1 MKRVLLATPV
11 TPYPIQPWHD
21 TPTDIMRQRFMKG
34 QGIFTHEGHMHLAG
48 PFIIAQNIS
57 LPCTVLDHPR
67 MENWVDEVKKGYDY
81 IGISALTPNLE
92 SVMEMCRVA
101 RKYSPK
107 SEIIL
112 GGFVAQSVGAYY
124 PEEEWKKL
132 VDHIVLGDGV
142 RWFRQF
148 LGDDVNAPVRQHFLP
163 KCAFGA
169 TPWLNKWPEGETS
182 ALIAAVGCANG
193 CDFCTTTTHFGGK
206 RILLVT
212 AEQVKTEIKMWQQY
226 RPGTHFIVY
235 EEDQDRDFINE
246 VGRLMREDPDID
258 FSQFAITILTSVRT
272 LSTYRDLDDLA
283 HDNVSHI
290 FIGLES
296 KFAPDEGYGK
306 RSGDAKDVF
315 HQLYARG
322 IGTTI
327 GWMAGFDFH
336 TRETLEEDFQYFI
349 ACEPPTS
356 QLTRVTPYPGTPL
369 YNRLKEEGRIKPF
382 KWEDV
387 SFYGGGMIHKHLY
400 EHEIMEFI
408 RKGEERLLH
417 TWGPSILRM
426 LKLHFNGYERY
437 REYDDKHFQQIAQRH
452 RNQAYQGYVY
462 LAALDRFAPNGR
474 VRKMVKELEQRWK
487 GHFGEPS
494 SFMKVQSKY
503 TELKATWATLKEIV
517 DPVNRHIRI
526 PPAKRYHYFGKDIK
540 DDGSLPYKKE
550 YLTKDPEYVRDMKLQ
565 AADQALLGV
574 AHSAAQVLEYPDSN
588 LHNVA
593 RELRADASSLLLNLA
608 NRLRQPNL
616 DVKAFFGDLG
626 TGLLDLATKTIA
638 AGEDPANEIDFAVN
652 NAKDKLAVVLE
663 HYAKELQGE
672 DSLKKVITHPTLRGL
687 AKATLE
693 AVGAGD

>member
-57 LPCTVLDHPR
+57 LPCTVLDHPT
-67 MENWVDEVKKGYDY
+67 MENWIDEIKKGYDY
-81 IGISALTPNLE
+81 VGISALTPNLE
-92 SVMEMCRVA
+92 SVMEMCRMV
-101 RKYSPK
+101 RKHSPK
-107 SEIIL
+107 SKVIL

-142 RWFRQF
+142 RWFREF
-148 LGDDVNAPVRQHFLP
+148 LGDDVNQPVRQHFLP
-163 KCAFGA
+163 RCAFGA
-169 TPWLNKWPEGETS
+169 VPWLDRWPEGETS
-182 ALIAAVGCANG
+182 ALIAAVGCSNG

-206 RILLVT
+206 RHLLVT
-212 AEQVKTEIKMWQQY
+212 PEQVKNEIKMWQRY
-226 RPGTHFIVY
+226 KPGTNFIVY

-246 VGRLMREDPDID
+246 VGRLMREDPDFD
-258 FSQFAITILTSVRT
+258 FSQFMITILTSIRT

-306 RSGDAKDVF
+306 RTGDAKEVF

-322 IGTTI
+322 IGATI

-336 TRETLEEDFQYFI
+336 TRETMEEDFQYFL
-349 ACEPPTS
+349 ACEPPTA

-369 YNRLKEEGRIKPF
+369 YKRLKEEGRIKPF

-400 EHEIMEFI
+400 EHEILEYI
-408 RKGEERLLH
+408 RNGDERLYQ
-417 TWGPSILRM
+417 TWGPSILRF
-426 LKLHFNGYERY
+426 LRLQFRGYERFK
-437 REYDDKHFQQIAQRH
+437 EYDDKHFKQIAERH
-452 RNQAYQGYVY
+452 RQQAYEGYVMIP
-462 LAALDRFAPNGR
+462 ALERFAPNGR
-474 VRKMVKELEQRWK
+474 VRKMVHELEERWK
-487 GHFGEPS
+487 QHFGEPS
-494 SFMKVQSKY
+494 TVLKVQSRY
-503 TELKATWATLKEIV
+503 TELKAAWAKVKETV
-517 DPVNRHIRI
+517 DPANRHIKI

-540 DDGSLPYKKE
+540 DDGSLPYRKE
-550 YLTKDPEYVRDMKLQ
+550 YLNEDPNYIRDMKIQ
-565 AADQALLGV
+565 AAEQSLLGV
-574 AHSAAQVLEYPDSN
+574 AHAVAQVLDHPESK
-588 LHNVA
+588 LHDTVN
-593 RELRADASSLLLNLA
+593 ELRGDVTSLLTTLA
-608 NRLRQPNL
+608 GRLRQPNL
-616 DVKAFFGDLG
+616 DVREFFGDLKEG
-626 TGLLDLATKTIA
+626 MLDLLSKAVE
-638 AGEDPANEIDFAVN
+638 AGENSENEIDFSVQ
-652 NAKDKLAVVLE
+652 NAKENLAVLLE
-663 HYAKELQGE
+663 YYAKQVKGGE
-672 DSLKKVITHPTLRGL
+672 GLKKLLTHPKLRDY

-693 AVGAGD
+693 TVGVPR